1 MAPSPKITAQ
11 MKRDAL
17 LGNPFFAP
25 LHARELDEII
35 ATSTQRRVQ
44 RGTTI
49 FEKGDE
55 GRSMMAVMA
64 GRVRIGTSSEGGKEV
79 MHRLIG
85 PGQIFGEIAL
95 LDGKPRSADVTAM
108 EDSLVLVVERRDF
121 LPFLHRNDDL
131 ALRLLALLCERL
143 RSTSVALEEIALLDL
158 PARLAR
164 LLTKLAQE
172 YGAPGPDG
180 VRIRLKLSQKDLS
193 ALIAT
198 TRESV
203 NKQLRLWREEG
214 VLDEEGG
221 NIVIRKPEVLSAYMP
236 DPGLT

>member
-1 MAPSPKITAQ
+1 MLRPLDRNA
-11 MKRDAL
+11 KREL
-17 LGNPFFAP
+17 LRSTRLFATLRP
-25 LHARELDEII
+25 AELDELLGFVAERRYPRGAAVLTRGHDGASLMVLANGRLRI
-35 ATSTQRRVQ
+35 AAISA
-44 RGTTI
+44 
-49 FEKGDE
+49 E
-55 GRSMMAVMA
+55 
-64 GRVRIGTSSEGGKEV
+64 GKEITLSLV
-79 MHRLIG
+79 E
-85 PGQIFGEIAL
+85 PGGVVGEIAL

-121 LPFLHRNDDL
+121 LPFLQRSDDL

-143 RSTSVALEEIALLDL
+143 RNTSVALEEVALLDL

-172 YGAPGPDG
+172 YGAAGPDG

>member
-1 MAPSPKITAQ
+1 MLRPLDRNA
-11 MKRDAL
+11 KREL
-17 LGNPFFAP
+17 LRSTRLFATLRP
-25 LHARELDEII
+25 AELDELLGFV
-35 ATSTQRRVQ
+35 AERRYA
-44 RGTTI
+44 RGASVLTR
-49 FEKGDE
+49 GHD
-55 GRSMMAVMA
+55 GASMMVLAN
-64 GRVRIGTSSEGGKEV
+64 GRLRIAAISAEGKEITLSLV
-79 MHRLIG
+79 E
-85 PGQIFGEIAL
+85 PGGVVGEIAL

-131 ALRLLALLCERL
+131 SLRLLALLCERL
-143 RSTSVALEEIALLDL
+143 RNTSVALEEIALLDL

-172 YGAPGPDG
+172 YGTAGPDG

-221 NIVIRKPEVLSAYMP
+221 NIVIRKPEVLSAFMP

>member
-1 MAPSPKITAQ
+1 M
-11 MKRDAL
+11 
-17 LGNPFFAP
+17 
-25 LHARELDEII
+25 
-35 ATSTQRRVQ
+35 
-44 RGTTI
+44 
-49 FEKGDE
+49 
-55 GRSMMAVMA
+55 
-64 GRVRIGTSSEGGKEV
+64 
-79 MHRLIG
+79 
-85 PGQIFGEIAL
+85 
-95 LDGKPRSADVTAM
+95 
-108 EDSLVLVVERRDF
+108 
-121 LPFLHRNDDL
+121 
-131 ALRLLALLCERL
+131 
-143 RSTSVALEEIALLDL
+143 EEIALLDL

-172 YGAPGPDG
+172 YGTAGPDG

-221 NIVIRKPEVLSAYMP
+221 NIVIRKPEVLSAFMP